1 MTSAIGRLAR
11 RLVAWFPESFRT
23 DFGAEVEAVFLA
35 RWIEPRPLPGRIF
48 FRAGLLADLCL
59 TIVREHRA
67 ESGAAGRRPLQQLW
81 LDLKHTARW
90 LARSPG
96 FAAAALLTLTLGIGA
111 TTAMFSLVDG
121 ILLRPLPFA
130 APDRLAFITRE
141 GDVSLPDGDDWRA
154 ESRTFESIGLFA
166 RAWKFDLTG
175 TGEPEPAMA
184 HAVEPQFFDVLG
196 LKPIRGRLFTAPENQ
211 IGGAHLIVLT
221 DRFWAR
227 RFNRDPGAVGQ
238 TITLSGNPATIIGV
252 LPTESD
258 FLGDGVIGMVPISVE
273 LPWAPGNRGTNNL
286 DAIGRIRPGVPFAT
300 ARQELTTISR
310 AFAAK
315 YPETNRGKLVDPMPM
330 NEYLVGPV
338 TTSLWLVLA
347 AVVTLLTIA
356 SVNLAGLLL
365 ARATARR
372 PELALRAA
380 LGAGTRRLT
389 AQLVTEGVA
398 IAILGGALGIAAALA
413 THRALI
419 AAMPD
424 SMPRTAGIPIRWSVL
439 LFGAGVSMVVG
450 LLCGLIPAWRVAR
463 GGQETLGSSR
473 ATAGGGRRSGLG
485 TVVAVE
491 VALAMALLV
500 GAGLLAKSFGRL
512 WSAPLGFEPSG
523 VLMAELVLP
532 EARYHTREPQSQAFT
547 RIVDRLR
554 TMPGVKAAAFATT
567 GPLYPRGGIGT
578 KILFEGRAD
587 IAPDQPTGSR
597 IRFTYDDYFAT
608 LRIPVVRGRPLK
620 QTDDAAATP
629 VAVINETMARQFFAG
644 KDPVGQR
651 IGLKSWDD
659 ESKTDFWV
667 TIVGVAGDIK
677 GTSLADGD
685 ERAVYIPYVQ
695 RRIWWERFGVLA
707 LRTDGDPARLERAL
721 KAAVWSADPLLTVDG
736 IQTLTSRRSGAA
748 DRERFLAILI
758 GGFALL
764 SVALVVQGLWSI
776 VAYAVEARR
785 REFGVRMALGAR
797 PSSVIGIALRQA
809 ALPLAIGAVA
819 GIGLALAVSRV
830 LRTVLFQTSTTDPVI
845 LVGAAVALP
854 AIALAAAAVPA
865 WRATRADPLSAIRA
879 DS

>member
-1 MTSAIGRLAR
+1 MSSAIGRLAR

-67 ESGAAGRRPLQQLW
+67 ESGAAGRRPLQHLW

-121 ILLRPLPFA
+121 ILLRPL
-130 APDRLAFITRE
+130 
-141 GDVSLPDGDDWRA
+141 
-154 ESRTFESIGLFA
+154 
-166 RAWKFDLTG
+166 
-175 TGEPEPAMA
+175 
-184 HAVEPQFFDVLG
+184 
-196 LKPIRGRLFTAPENQ
+196 
-211 IGGAHLIVLT
+211 
-221 DRFWAR
+221 
-227 RFNRDPGAVGQ
+227 
-238 TITLSGNPATIIGV
+238 
-252 LPTESD
+252 
-258 FLGDGVIGMVPISVE
+258 
-273 LPWAPGNRGTNNL
+273 
-286 DAIGRIRPGVPFAT
+286 
-300 ARQELTTISR
+300 
-310 AFAAK
+310 
-315 YPETNRGKLVDPMPM
+315 
-330 NEYLVGPV
+330 
-338 TTSLWLVLA
+338 
-347 AVVTLLTIA
+347 
-356 SVNLAGLLL
+356 
-365 ARATARR
+365 
-372 PELALRAA
+372 
-380 LGAGTRRLT
+380 
-389 AQLVTEGVA
+389 
-398 IAILGGALGIAAALA
+398 
-413 THRALI
+413 
-419 AAMPD
+419 
-424 SMPRTAGIPIRWSVL
+424 
-439 LFGAGVSMVVG
+439 
-450 LLCGLIPAWRVAR
+450 
-463 GGQETLGSSR
+463 
-473 ATAGGGRRSGLG
+473 
-485 TVVAVE
+485 
-491 VALAMALLV
+491 
-500 GAGLLAKSFGRL
+500 
-512 WSAPLGFEPSG
+512 
-523 VLMAELVLP
+523 
-532 EARYHTREPQSQAFT
+532 
-547 RIVDRLR
+547 
-554 TMPGVKAAAFATT
+554 
-567 GPLYPRGGIGT
+567 
-578 KILFEGRAD
+578 
-587 IAPDQPTGSR
+587 
-597 IRFTYDDYFAT
+597 

-644 KDPVGQR
+644 KDPLGQR

-707 LRTDGDPARLERAL
+707 LRTDGDPARLASAL

-797 PSSVIGIALRQA
+797 PISVIGIALRQA
-809 ALPLAIGAVA
+809 ALPLAVGAVA

-845 LVGAAVALP
+845 LVGAAIALP
-854 AIALAAAAVPA
+854 AVALAPAAVPA
-865 WRATRADPLSAIRA
+865 WRATRADS
-879 DS
+879 